1 MMRVCACVC
10 VRVRVLVFYVRAC
23 AHVHALWMRRASR
36 PIAGVACVLVGEGG
50 GGEGGISNSVTDVA
64 GV

>member
-50 GGEGGISNSVTDVA
+50 GGGGGEIQVSY
-64 GV
+64 